1 MKEALFV
8 VTVVAEILLG
18 ASLLLT
24 LIIPSFR
31 VWPPPG
37 RSSWQYRYTWAL
49 TIISLVGILVL
60 GILDWD
66 TFLLS
71 NPVRFV
77 VGSVLILSGAAFA
90 LWGVSALSW
99 HSSLGLG
106 GRLTSTGPYRY
117 SRNPQYVGDIALLA
131 GYAVLCN
138 SLLTTIAVALGIV
151 WFILAP
157 FAEEP
162 WLRGRFGPAYERYA
176 SSVPRFLWRN

>member
-18 ASLLLT
+18 ASLILT
-24 LIIPSFR
+24 LVIPSFR
-31 VWPPPG
+31 IWPPPG

-49 TIISLVGILVL
+49 TIISLVGILLL

-77 VGSVLILSGAAFA
+77 IGGVLVMGGAAFA
-90 LWGVSALSW
+90 LWGVRALSW
-99 HSSLGLG
+99 RASLGLG

-138 SLLTTIAVALGIV
+138 SLLTTIAAALGIA
-151 WFILAP
+151 WFVLAP
-157 FAEEP
+157 FTEEP
-162 WLRGRFGPAYERYA
+162 WLRQRFGSEYERYA
-176 SSVPRFLWRN
+176 SSVPRFLF